1 MSRHYTFDDTT
12 NNITVNDVVTVI
24 NNLINAEKIVVG
36 RSFNPNDYTI
46 VLGYRIGAIVSHS
59 PETIKYYGI
68 IWRIS
73 PNVLPTG
80 VVLSRVS
87 NLADYT
93 SRIISN
99 NGQIK
104 RNKKDVALV
113 MSLANKQDLIKD
125 VIFNNPATIVYWVDG
140 TKTVVKAHNEKFDP
154 EKGLAMAICKR
165 FLGSNKSGSN
175 FNNIFKKW
183 LPEQKESNSDT
194 NIKDYEKNLMA
205 SFGVPPQVFYQQE
218 RLPEQKESNSN
229 IRIEDDNKNEPLRWM
244 TVAEVAEEL
253 GCSKAL
259 VQEECRK
266 GLYPGAFKENGKWL
280 IPVPLL
286 EEKRGNKNE

>member
-1 MSRHYTFDDTT
+1 MSREYTFDTT
-12 NNITVNDVVTVI
+12 IEMIDENSINIVVK
-24 NNLINAEKIVVG
+24 NLIRAEQILVG
-36 RSFNPNDYTI
+36 PDFYSGDY
-46 VLGYRIGAIVSHS
+46 VLIFGAAVGSCYFPRGAIHGIDIRYVRDIVPTKIILKRRTSKPVYHGIPRRS
-59 PETIKYYGI
+59 GRYPLGTDSDDVIKLM
-68 IWRIS
+68 
-73 PNVLPTG
+73 N
-80 VVLSRVS
+80 
-87 NLADYT
+87 T
-93 SRIISN
+93 S
-99 NGQIK
+99 
-104 RNKKDVALV
+104 
-113 MSLANKQDLIKD
+113 NKQNLIKD

-183 LPEQKESNSDT
+183 LPEQKESNS
-194 NIKDYEKNLMA
+194 
-205 SFGVPPQVFYQQE
+205 
-218 RLPEQKESNSN
+218 N
-229 IRIEDDNKNEPLRWM
+229 IRIEDDNKNESLRWM

>member
-1 MSRHYTFDDTT
+1 MSREYTFD
-12 NNITVNDVVTVI
+12 ITIKMIDRDSIDIAVE
-24 NNLINAEKIVVG
+24 NLIRAEKIAVG
-36 RSFNPNDYTI
+36 PDFYSGDYVLIFGSAVGSCYFPTGAIHGIDIRYVRDIVPTKI
-46 VLGYRIGAIVSHS
+46 VLARRTSKPVYH
-59 PETIKYYGI
+59 GI
-68 IWRIS
+68 PRRS
-73 PNVLPTG
+73 GRYPLG
-80 VVLSRVS
+80 
-87 NLADYT
+87 
-93 SRIISN
+93 
-99 NGQIK
+99 
-104 RNKKDVALV
+104 
-113 MSLANKQDLIKD
+113 KQDSIKD

-183 LPEQKESNSDT
+183 
-194 NIKDYEKNLMA
+194 
-205 SFGVPPQVFYQQE
+205 
-218 RLPEQKESNSN
+218 LPEQKESNSN

>member
-1 MSRHYTFDDTT
+1 MSREYTFDPTLRI
-12 NNITVNDVVTVI
+12 ITEEDVDKVVK
-24 NNLINAEKIVVG
+24 NLIRAEKIVVG
-36 RSFNPNDYTI
+36 PDFYSGDYILIFGSEVGSCYFPRGAIDGIDIRYVRDIVPTKI
-46 VLGYRIGAIVSHS
+46 VLKRRNTLKNAINSV
-59 PETIKYYGI
+59 YGLNSAL
-68 IWRIS
+68 R
-73 PNVLPTG
+73 
-80 VVLSRVS
+80 
-87 NLADYT
+87 
-93 SRIISN
+93 
-99 NGQIK
+99 
-104 RNKKDVALV
+104 DVR
-113 MSLANKQDLIKD
+113 NKQDLIKD

-183 LPEQKESNSDT
+183 LPEQKESNSDV

-205 SFGVPPQVFYQQE
+205 LYGIPSQVFYQQE
-218 RLPEQKESNSN
+218 RLPEQNGSNSN
-229 IRIEDDNKNEPLRWM
+229 IRIEEDDNKNKPLRWM

-280 IPVPLL
+280 IPAPLL

>member
-1 MSRHYTFDDTT
+1 MSREYTFD
-12 NNITVNDVVTVI
+12 ITIKMIDRDSIDIAVE
-24 NNLINAEKIVVG
+24 NLIRAEKIAVG
-36 RSFNPNDYTI
+36 PDFYSGDYVLIFGSAVGSCYFPTGAIHGIDIRYVRDIVPTKI
-46 VLGYRIGAIVSHS
+46 VLARRTSKPV
-59 PETIKYYGI
+59 YYGI
-68 IWRIS
+68 PRRS
-73 PNVLPTG
+73 GRYPLG
-80 VVLSRVS
+80 
-87 NLADYT
+87 
-93 SRIISN
+93 
-99 NGQIK
+99 
-104 RNKKDVALV
+104 
-113 MSLANKQDLIKD
+113 KQDLIKD

-205 SFGVPPQVFYQQE
+205 LYGIPPKVFYQQE

>member
-1 MSRHYTFDDTT
+1 MSREYTFDTT
-12 NNITVNDVVTVI
+12 LRNITKEDVDNVAER
-24 NNLINAEKIVVG
+24 LIDAERMVVGPDFYIGDYVLIFGSAVGSCYFPRCAIHGIDIRYVRDIVPTKIVLK
-36 RSFNPNDYTI
+36 RRNTLKAAINTI
-46 VLGYRIGAIVSHS
+46 
-59 PETIKYYGI
+59 YGLN
-68 IWRIS
+68 S
-73 PNVLPTG
+73 ALKD
-80 VVLSRVS
+80 VS
-87 NLADYT
+87 N
-93 SRIISN
+93 
-99 NGQIK
+99 
-104 RNKKDVALV
+104 
-113 MSLANKQDLIKD
+113 KQNLIKD
-125 VIFNNPATIVYWVDG
+125 VIFNDPATIVYWVDG
-140 TKTVVKAHNEKFDP
+140 AKTVVKAHNEKFDP

-205 SFGVPPQVFYQQE
+205 SYGVPPQVFYQQE
-218 RLPEQKESNSN
+218 RLSEQKGSNSN

>member
-1 MSRHYTFDDTT
+1 MSREYTFDTT
-12 NNITVNDVVTVI
+12 LRNITKEDVDNVVER
-24 NNLINAEKIVVG
+24 LIDAERIVVG
-36 RSFNPNDYTI
+36 PDFYSGDY
-46 VLGYRIGAIVSHS
+46 VLIFGAAVGSCYFPRGAIDCIDIHYVRDIV
-59 PETIKYYGI
+59 PTKIILKRRNTLKNTINSVYGLNSAL
-68 IWRIS
+68 R
-73 PNVLPTG
+73 
-80 VVLSRVS
+80 
-87 NLADYT
+87 
-93 SRIISN
+93 
-99 NGQIK
+99 
-104 RNKKDVALV
+104 DVR
-113 MSLANKQDLIKD
+113 NKQDLIKD

-205 SFGVPPQVFYQQE
+205 LYGIPPKVFYQQE
-218 RLPEQKESNSN
+218 RLPEQKGSNSN

>member
-1 MSRHYTFDDTT
+1 MSREYTFDPTLQIITKEDVD
-12 NNITVNDVVTVI
+12 NVVERLIHAEQLLLGPDFDSRDYDLIFGAKIGRIYPKGDIYGIVIRYAYNIVPT
-24 NNLINAEKIVVG
+24 KIVLARRTSKPVC
-36 RSFNPNDYTI
+36 
-46 VLGYRIGAIVSHS
+46 
-59 PETIKYYGI
+59 YGI
-68 IWRIS
+68 PRRSGRYPLGTDSDDVIKLM
-73 PNVLPTG
+73 N
-80 VVLSRVS
+80 
-87 NLADYT
+87 T
-93 SRIISN
+93 S
-99 NGQIK
+99 
-104 RNKKDVALV
+104 
-113 MSLANKQDLIKD
+113 NKQNLIKD
-125 VIFNNPATIVYWVDG
+125 VIFNDPATIVYWVDG

>member
-1 MSRHYTFDDTT
+1 MSREYTFDPTLRI
-12 NNITVNDVVTVI
+12 ITEEDVDNVVK
-24 NNLINAEKIVVG
+24 NLIRAEKIVVG
-36 RSFNPNDYTI
+36 PDFYSGDYILIFGSEVGSCYFPRGAIDGIDIRYVRDIVPTKI
-46 VLGYRIGAIVSHS
+46 VLKRRNTLKKAINSL
-59 PETIKYYGI
+59 YGLNSAL
-68 IWRIS
+68 R
-73 PNVLPTG
+73 
-80 VVLSRVS
+80 
-87 NLADYT
+87 
-93 SRIISN
+93 
-99 NGQIK
+99 
-104 RNKKDVALV
+104 DVR
-113 MSLANKQDLIKD
+113 NKQDLIKD

-183 LPEQKESNSDT
+183 LPEQKESNSDV

-205 SFGVPPQVFYQQE
+205 LYGIPSQVFYQQE
-218 RLPEQKESNSN
+218 RLPEQNGSNSN
-229 IRIEDDNKNEPLRWM
+229 IRIEEDDNKNKPLRWM

-253 GCSKAL
+253 GCSKTL

-280 IPVPLL
+280 IPVPRL
-286 EEKRGNKNE
+286 EKRGDKNE

>member
-1 MSRHYTFDDTT
+1 MSREYTFDPTLHI
-12 NNITVNDVVTVI
+12 ITEEDVDKVAK
-24 NNLINAEKIVVG
+24 NLIRAEKIVVG
-36 RSFNPNDYTI
+36 PNFYSGDYVLIFGSKVGSCYFPRGAIDGIDIRYVHDIVPTKI
-46 VLGYRIGAIVSHS
+46 VLARRTSKPVYHGIPRRSGRYPWGTDGDDI
-59 PETIKYYGI
+59 IK
-68 IWRIS
+68 
-73 PNVLPTG
+73 LM
-80 VVLSRVS
+80 
-87 NLADYT
+87 D
-93 SRIISN
+93 
-99 NGQIK
+99 
-104 RNKKDVALV
+104 
-113 MSLANKQDLIKD
+113 MSNKQDLIKD

-183 LPEQKESNSDT
+183 LPEQKESNSDA
-194 NIKDYEKNLMA
+194 NIKDYEKNIMA
-205 SFGVPPQVFYQQE
+205 LYGVPPQVFYQQE

-280 IPVPLL
+280 IPAPLL

>member
-1 MSRHYTFDDTT
+1 MSREYTFDTT
-12 NNITVNDVVTVI
+12 LRNITKEDVDNVAER
-24 NNLINAEKIVVG
+24 LIDAERMVVGPDFYIGDYVLIFGSAVGSCYFPRGAIHGIDIRYVRDIVPTKIVLK
-36 RSFNPNDYTI
+36 RRNTLKAAINTI
-46 VLGYRIGAIVSHS
+46 
-59 PETIKYYGI
+59 YGLN
-68 IWRIS
+68 S
-73 PNVLPTG
+73 ALKD
-80 VVLSRVS
+80 VS
-87 NLADYT
+87 N
-93 SRIISN
+93 
-99 NGQIK
+99 
-104 RNKKDVALV
+104 
-113 MSLANKQDLIKD
+113 KQNLIKD
-125 VIFNNPATIVYWVDG
+125 VIFNDPATIVYWVDG

-205 SFGVPPQVFYQQE
+205 LYGVPPQVFYQQE
-218 RLPEQKESNSN
+218 RLSEQKGSNSN

>member
-1 MSRHYTFDDTT
+1 MSREYTFDPTLQI
-12 NNITVNDVVTVI
+12 ITKEDVDNVAK
-24 NNLINAEKIVVG
+24 NLIRAEKIVVG
-36 RSFNPNDYTI
+36 PYFDSRDYDLFFGAKIGRIYPKGDIYGIVIRYACNIVPTKI
-46 VLGYRIGAIVSHS
+46 VLKRRNTLKNDINSV
-59 PETIKYYGI
+59 YGLNSAL
-68 IWRIS
+68 RD
-73 PNVLPTG
+73 V
-80 VVLSRVS
+80 R
-87 NLADYT
+87 
-93 SRIISN
+93 N
-99 NGQIK
+99 NQ
-104 RNKKDVALV
+104 N
-113 MSLANKQDLIKD
+113 LIKD

-183 LPEQKESNSDT
+183 
-194 NIKDYEKNLMA
+194 
-205 SFGVPPQVFYQQE
+205 
-218 RLPEQKESNSN
+218 LPEQKESNSN

>member
-1 MSRHYTFDDTT
+1 MSREYTFDPTLHI
-12 NNITVNDVVTVI
+12 ITEEDVDKVAK
-24 NNLINAEKIVVG
+24 NLIRAEKIVVG
-36 RSFNPNDYTI
+36 PDFDSRDYDLIFGAKIGRIYPMGDIYGIVIRYAYNIVPTKI
-46 VLGYRIGAIVSHS
+46 VLKRRNTLKNAINSV
-59 PETIKYYGI
+59 YGLNSAL
-68 IWRIS
+68 R
-73 PNVLPTG
+73 
-80 VVLSRVS
+80 
-87 NLADYT
+87 
-93 SRIISN
+93 
-99 NGQIK
+99 
-104 RNKKDVALV
+104 DVR
-113 MSLANKQDLIKD
+113 NKQDLIKD

-183 LPEQKESNSDT
+183 LPEQN
-194 NIKDYEKNLMA
+194 
-205 SFGVPPQVFYQQE
+205 G
-218 RLPEQKESNSN
+218 SNSN
-229 IRIEDDNKNEPLRWM
+229 IRIEEDDNKNEPLRWI

>member
-1 MSRHYTFDDTT
+1 MSREYTFNNRVT
-12 NNITVNDVVTVI
+12 NITVNDVDVVI
-24 NNLINAEKIVVG
+24 NNLIKAEKILMG
-36 RSFNPNDYTI
+36 RNFDHDDYTI
-46 VLGYRIGAIVSHS
+46 VLGDSIADIVRCF
-59 PETIKYYGI
+59 PDTIDFHDI
-68 IWRIS
+68 VWCSS
-73 PNVLPTG
+73 PNILPTC
-80 VVLSRVS
+80 VS
-87 NLADYT
+87 LR
-93 SRIISN
+93 RI
-99 NGQIK
+99 
-104 RNKKDVALV
+104 NKSLKQVKTNKGYVAPV
-113 MSLANKQDLIKD
+113 MSLTHKQNLIKD
-125 VIFNNPATIVYWVDG
+125 VIFNDPATIVYWVDG

-194 NIKDYEKNLMA
+194 NIKDYEKN
-205 SFGVPPQVFYQQE
+205 
-218 RLPEQKESNSN
+218 
-229 IRIEDDNKNEPLRWM
+229 EPLRWM

>member
-1 MSRHYTFDDTT
+1 MSREYTFD
-12 NNITVNDVVTVI
+12 ITIKMIDRDSIDIAVE
-24 NNLINAEKIVVG
+24 NLIRAEKIAVG
-36 RSFNPNDYTI
+36 PDFYSGDYVLIFGSAVGSCYFPTGAIHGIDIRYVRDIVPTKI
-46 VLGYRIGAIVSHS
+46 VLARRTSKPVYH
-59 PETIKYYGI
+59 GI
-68 IWRIS
+68 PRRS
-73 PNVLPTG
+73 GRYPLG
-80 VVLSRVS
+80 
-87 NLADYT
+87 
-93 SRIISN
+93 
-99 NGQIK
+99 
-104 RNKKDVALV
+104 
-113 MSLANKQDLIKD
+113 KQDSIKD

-140 TKTVVKAHNEKFDP
+140 TKTVVKAHNEKFDQ

-183 LPEQKESNSDT
+183 
-194 NIKDYEKNLMA
+194 
-205 SFGVPPQVFYQQE
+205 
-218 RLPEQKESNSN
+218 LPEQKESNSN

>member
-1 MSRHYTFDDTT
+1 MSREYTFDTT
-12 NNITVNDVVTVI
+12 LRNITKEDVDNVVER
-24 NNLINAEKIVVG
+24 LIDAERIVVG
-36 RSFNPNDYTI
+36 PDFYSGDYVLIFGSAVGSCYFPRGAIDGIDIRYVRDIVPTKI
-46 VLGYRIGAIVSHS
+46 VLKRRNTLKTAIN
-59 PETIKYYGI
+59 TIYSLNSALKD
-68 IWRIS
+68 
-73 PNVLPTG
+73 
-80 VVLSRVS
+80 VS
-87 NLADYT
+87 N
-93 SRIISN
+93 
-99 NGQIK
+99 
-104 RNKKDVALV
+104 
-113 MSLANKQDLIKD
+113 KQNLIKD
-125 VIFNNPATIVYWVDG
+125 VIFNDPATIVYWVDG
-140 TKTVVKAHNEKFDP
+140 IKTVVKAHNEKFDP

-205 SFGVPPQVFYQQE
+205 LYGIPPKVFYQQE

>member
-1 MSRHYTFDDTT
+1 MSREYIFDSTIKMIDKDS
-12 NNITVNDVVTVI
+12 IDIAVE
-24 NNLINAEKIVVG
+24 NLIRAEKIVVG
-36 RSFNPNDYTI
+36 PDFYSGDY
-46 VLGYRIGAIVSHS
+46 VLIFGSAVGSCYFPIGAIHGIDIRYVRDIVPTKIVLARRTSKTVYHGMPRRS
-59 PETIKYYGI
+59 GRYPWGTDGDDVIKLM
-68 IWRIS
+68 
-73 PNVLPTG
+73 N
-80 VVLSRVS
+80 
-87 NLADYT
+87 T
-93 SRIISN
+93 S
-99 NGQIK
+99 
-104 RNKKDVALV
+104 
-113 MSLANKQDLIKD
+113 NKQNLIRD

-183 LPEQKESNSDT
+183 LPEQN
-194 NIKDYEKNLMA
+194 
-205 SFGVPPQVFYQQE
+205 G
-218 RLPEQKESNSN
+218 SNSN
-229 IRIEDDNKNEPLRWM
+229 IRIEEDDNKNKPLRWM

-253 GCSKAL
+253 GCSKTL

-280 IPVPLL
+280 IPAPLL

>member
-1 MSRHYTFDDTT
+1 MSREYTFDTT
-12 NNITVNDVVTVI
+12 LRNITKEDVDNVAER
-24 NNLINAEKIVVG
+24 LIDAERMVVGPDFYIGDYVLIFGSAVGSCYFPRGAIHGIDICYVRDIVPTKIVLK
-36 RSFNPNDYTI
+36 RRNTLRAAINTI
-46 VLGYRIGAIVSHS
+46 
-59 PETIKYYGI
+59 YGLN
-68 IWRIS
+68 S
-73 PNVLPTG
+73 ALKD
-80 VVLSRVS
+80 VS
-87 NLADYT
+87 N
-93 SRIISN
+93 
-99 NGQIK
+99 
-104 RNKKDVALV
+104 
-113 MSLANKQDLIKD
+113 KQNLIKD

-205 SFGVPPQVFYQQE
+205 LYGVPPKVFYQQE
-218 RLPEQKESNSN
+218 RLSEQKGSNSN

>member
-1 MSRHYTFDDTT
+1 MSREYTFD
-12 NNITVNDVVTVI
+12 ITIKMIDRDSIDIAVE
-24 NNLINAEKIVVG
+24 NLIRAEKIAVG
-36 RSFNPNDYTI
+36 PDFYSGDYVLIFGSAVGSCYFPTGAIHGIDIRYVRDIVPTKI
-46 VLGYRIGAIVSHS
+46 VLARRTSKPVYH
-59 PETIKYYGI
+59 GI
-68 IWRIS
+68 PRRS
-73 PNVLPTG
+73 GRYPLG
-80 VVLSRVS
+80 
-87 NLADYT
+87 
-93 SRIISN
+93 
-99 NGQIK
+99 
-104 RNKKDVALV
+104 
-113 MSLANKQDLIKD
+113 KQDSIKD

-194 NIKDYEKNLMA
+194 NIKDYEKSLMA
-205 SFGVPPQVFYQQE
+205 LYGVPPQVFYQQE
-218 RLPEQKESNSN
+218 RLPEQKESNSD

>member
-1 MSRHYTFDDTT
+1 MSREYTFD
-12 NNITVNDVVTVI
+12 ITIKMIDKDSIDIAVE
-24 NNLINAEKIVVG
+24 NLIRAEKIAVG
-36 RSFNPNDYTI
+36 PDFYSGDY
-46 VLGYRIGAIVSHS
+46 VLIFGSAVGSCYFPIGAIHGIDIRYVRDIVPTKIVLARRTSKPVYHGIPRRS
-59 PETIKYYGI
+59 GRYPWGTDGNDVIKLM
-68 IWRIS
+68 
-73 PNVLPTG
+73 N
-80 VVLSRVS
+80 
-87 NLADYT
+87 T
-93 SRIISN
+93 S
-99 NGQIK
+99 
-104 RNKKDVALV
+104 
-113 MSLANKQDLIKD
+113 NKQDLIKD

-165 FLGSNKSGSN
+165 FLGSNKSGAN
-175 FNNIFKKW
+175 FNDIFKKW

-205 SFGVPPQVFYQQE
+205 LYGVPPQVFYQQE
-218 RLPEQKESNSN
+218 RLPEQKGSNSN
-229 IRIEDDNKNEPLRWM
+229 IRIDDDNKNEPLRWM

>member
-1 MSRHYTFDDTT
+1 MSREYTFD
-12 NNITVNDVVTVI
+12 ITIKMIDKDSIDIAVE
-24 NNLINAEKIVVG
+24 NLIRAEKIAVG
-36 RSFNPNDYTI
+36 PDFYSGDY
-46 VLGYRIGAIVSHS
+46 VLIFGSAVGSCYFPIGAIHGIDIRYVRDIVPTKIVLARRTSKPVYHGIPRRS
-59 PETIKYYGI
+59 GRYPWGTDGNDVIKLM
-68 IWRIS
+68 
-73 PNVLPTG
+73 N
-80 VVLSRVS
+80 
-87 NLADYT
+87 T
-93 SRIISN
+93 S
-99 NGQIK
+99 
-104 RNKKDVALV
+104 
-113 MSLANKQDLIKD
+113 NKQDLIKD

-194 NIKDYEKNLMA
+194 NIKDYEKSLMA
-205 SFGVPPQVFYQQE
+205 SYGVPPQVFYQQE
-218 RLPEQKESNSN
+218 RLPEQKESNSDTN
-229 IRIEDDNKNEPLRWM
+229 IKDYEKNEPLRWM

-280 IPVPLL
+280 IPAPLL

>member
-1 MSRHYTFDDTT
+1 MSREYTFDTT
-12 NNITVNDVVTVI
+12 LRNITKEDVDNVVER
-24 NNLINAEKIVVG
+24 LIDAERIVVG
-36 RSFNPNDYTI
+36 PDFYSGDY
-46 VLGYRIGAIVSHS
+46 VLIFGAAVGSCYFPRGAIDCIDIHYVRDIV
-59 PETIKYYGI
+59 PTKIILKRRNTLKNTINSVYGLNSAL
-68 IWRIS
+68 R
-73 PNVLPTG
+73 
-80 VVLSRVS
+80 
-87 NLADYT
+87 
-93 SRIISN
+93 
-99 NGQIK
+99 
-104 RNKKDVALV
+104 DVR
-113 MSLANKQDLIKD
+113 NKQDLIKD

-194 NIKDYEKNLMA
+194 NIKDYEKN
-205 SFGVPPQVFYQQE
+205 
-218 RLPEQKESNSN
+218 
-229 IRIEDDNKNEPLRWM
+229 EPLRWM

>member
-1 MSRHYTFDDTT
+1 MSREYTFDTT
-12 NNITVNDVVTVI
+12 LRNITKEDVDNVAERLIDAERMVVGPDFYIGDYVLIFGSAVGSCYFPRGAIHGIDIRYVRDIVPTKIVLKRRNTLKAAINTIYGLNSALNDV
-24 NNLINAEKIVVG
+24 
-36 RSFNPNDYTI
+36 S
-46 VLGYRIGAIVSHS
+46 
-59 PETIKYYGI
+59 
-68 IWRIS
+68 
-73 PNVLPTG
+73 
-80 VVLSRVS
+80 
-87 NLADYT
+87 
-93 SRIISN
+93 
-99 NGQIK
+99 
-104 RNKKDVALV
+104 
-113 MSLANKQDLIKD
+113 NKQNLIKD
-125 VIFNNPATIVYWVDG
+125 VIFNDPATIVYWVDG
-140 TKTVVKAHNEKFDP
+140 AKTVVKAHNEKFDP

-194 NIKDYEKNLMA
+194 NIKDYEKSIMA
-205 SFGVPPQVFYQQE
+205 SYGVPPQVFYQQE

-280 IPVPLL
+280 IPAPLL

>member
-1 MSRHYTFDDTT
+1 MSREYTFD
-12 NNITVNDVVTVI
+12 ITIKMIDKDSIDIAVE
-24 NNLINAEKIVVG
+24 NLIRAEKIAVG
-36 RSFNPNDYTI
+36 PDFYRGDY
-46 VLGYRIGAIVSHS
+46 VLIFGSAVGSCYFPIGAIHGIDIRYVRDIVPTKIVLARRASKPVYHGIPRRS
-59 PETIKYYGI
+59 GRYPWGTDGDDVIKLM
-68 IWRIS
+68 
-73 PNVLPTG
+73 N
-80 VVLSRVS
+80 
-87 NLADYT
+87 T
-93 SRIISN
+93 S
-99 NGQIK
+99 
-104 RNKKDVALV
+104 
-113 MSLANKQDLIKD
+113 NKQDLIKD

-140 TKTVVKAHNEKFDP
+140 TKTVVKAHNENFDP

-183 LPEQKESNSDT
+183 LPEQKESNS
-194 NIKDYEKNLMA
+194 
-205 SFGVPPQVFYQQE
+205 
-218 RLPEQKESNSN
+218 N

-244 TVAEVAEEL
+244 TVTEVAEEL

>member
-1 MSRHYTFDDTT
+1 MSREYTFDTT
-12 NNITVNDVVTVI
+12 LRKVTKEDVDNVAERLIDAERMVVGPDFYNGDYVLLLGAYVGIYYYPGARIHGIDICYSNDIVPT
-24 NNLINAEKIVVG
+24 KIVLQRRTSKPV
-36 RSFNPNDYTI
+36 
-46 VLGYRIGAIVSHS
+46 
-59 PETIKYYGI
+59 YYGI
-68 IWRIS
+68 PRRSGRYPLGTDGDDVIKLM
-73 PNVLPTG
+73 N
-80 VVLSRVS
+80 
-87 NLADYT
+87 T
-93 SRIISN
+93 S
-99 NGQIK
+99 
-104 RNKKDVALV
+104 
-113 MSLANKQDLIKD
+113 NKQDSIKD

>member
-1 MSRHYTFDDTT
+1 MSREYTFDTT
-12 NNITVNDVVTVI
+12 LRKVTKEDVDNVAER
-24 NNLINAEKIVVG
+24 LIDAERMVVG
-36 RSFNPNDYTI
+36 PDFYNGDYVLLLGAYVGIYYYPGARIHGIDICCSNDIVPTRI
-46 VLGYRIGAIVSHS
+46 VLRRRNTLKN
-59 PETIKYYGI
+59 TINSVYCLNSAL
-68 IWRIS
+68 R
-73 PNVLPTG
+73 
-80 VVLSRVS
+80 
-87 NLADYT
+87 
-93 SRIISN
+93 
-99 NGQIK
+99 
-104 RNKKDVALV
+104 DVR
-113 MSLANKQDLIKD
+113 NKQDLIKD
-125 VIFNNPATIVYWVDG
+125 VIFNIPATIVYWVDG

-194 NIKDYEKNLMA
+194 NIKDYEKN
-205 SFGVPPQVFYQQE
+205 
-218 RLPEQKESNSN
+218 
-229 IRIEDDNKNEPLRWM
+229 EPLRWM

>member
-1 MSRHYTFDDTT
+1 MSREYTFD
-12 NNITVNDVVTVI
+12 ITIKMIDRDSIDIAVE
-24 NNLINAEKIVVG
+24 NLIRAEKIAVG
-36 RSFNPNDYTI
+36 PDFCSGDYVLFFGSAVGSCYFPTGAIHGIDIRYVRDIVPTKI
-46 VLGYRIGAIVSHS
+46 VLARCTSKPVYH
-59 PETIKYYGI
+59 GI
-68 IWRIS
+68 PRRS
-73 PNVLPTG
+73 GRYPLG
-80 VVLSRVS
+80 
-87 NLADYT
+87 
-93 SRIISN
+93 
-99 NGQIK
+99 
-104 RNKKDVALV
+104 
-113 MSLANKQDLIKD
+113 KQDSIKD

-183 LPEQKESNSDT
+183 
-194 NIKDYEKNLMA
+194 
-205 SFGVPPQVFYQQE
+205 
-218 RLPEQKESNSN
+218 LPEQKESNSN

>member
-1 MSRHYTFDDTT
+1 MSREYTFDTT
-12 NNITVNDVVTVI
+12 LRKVTKEDVDNVAER
-24 NNLINAEKIVVG
+24 LIDAERMVVG
-36 RSFNPNDYTI
+36 PDFYNGDYVLLLGAYVGIYYYPGARIHGIDICCSNDIVPTRI
-46 VLGYRIGAIVSHS
+46 VLRRRNTLKN
-59 PETIKYYGI
+59 TINSVYCLNSAL
-68 IWRIS
+68 R
-73 PNVLPTG
+73 
-80 VVLSRVS
+80 
-87 NLADYT
+87 
-93 SRIISN
+93 
-99 NGQIK
+99 
-104 RNKKDVALV
+104 DVR
-113 MSLANKQDLIKD
+113 NKQDLIKD

-183 LPEQKESNSDT
+183 LPEQKESNSGT

-205 SFGVPPQVFYQQE
+205 LYGIPPKVFYQQE
-218 RLPEQKESNSN
+218 RLPEQKGSNSN

-259 VQEECRK
+259 GQEECRK

>member
-1 MSRHYTFDDTT
+1 MSREYTFDTT
-12 NNITVNDVVTVI
+12 LRKVTKEDVDNVAER
-24 NNLINAEKIVVG
+24 LIDAERMVVG
-36 RSFNPNDYTI
+36 PDFYNGDYVLLLGAYVGIYYYPGARIHGIDICCSNDIVPTRI
-46 VLGYRIGAIVSHS
+46 VLKRRNTLKTAINSV
-59 PETIKYYGI
+59 YGLNSAL
-68 IWRIS
+68 R
-73 PNVLPTG
+73 
-80 VVLSRVS
+80 
-87 NLADYT
+87 
-93 SRIISN
+93 
-99 NGQIK
+99 
-104 RNKKDVALV
+104 DVR
-113 MSLANKQDLIKD
+113 NKQDLIKD

-183 LPEQKESNSDT
+183 
-194 NIKDYEKNLMA
+194 
-205 SFGVPPQVFYQQE
+205 
-218 RLPEQKESNSN
+218 LPEQKESNSN

>member
-1 MSRHYTFDDTT
+1 MSREYTFDTT
-12 NNITVNDVVTVI
+12 LQKITKEDVNNVAERLIGAERMVVGPDFYNGDYVLLLGAYVGMYYYPGARIHGIDICYSNDIVPT
-24 NNLINAEKIVVG
+24 KIVLKRRTSKPVYHGIPRRSG
-36 RSFNPNDYTI
+36 RYP
-46 VLGYRIGAIVSHS
+46 LG
-59 PETIKYYGI
+59 
-68 IWRIS
+68 
-73 PNVLPTG
+73 
-80 VVLSRVS
+80 
-87 NLADYT
+87 
-93 SRIISN
+93 
-99 NGQIK
+99 
-104 RNKKDVALV
+104 
-113 MSLANKQDLIKD
+113 KQDSIKD
-125 VIFNNPATIVYWVDG
+125 VIFNDPATIVYWVDG
-140 TKTVVKAHNEKFDP
+140 TKTVVKANNEKFDP

-183 LPEQKESNSDT
+183 
-194 NIKDYEKNLMA
+194 
-205 SFGVPPQVFYQQE
+205 
-218 RLPEQKESNSN
+218 LPEQKESNSN

>member
-1 MSRHYTFDDTT
+1 MSREYTFDTT
-12 NNITVNDVVTVI
+12 LQKITKEDVNNVAERLIGAERMVVGPDFYNGDYVLLLGAYVGMYYYPGARIHGIDICYSNDIVPT
-24 NNLINAEKIVVG
+24 KIVLK
-36 RSFNPNDYTI
+36 RRNTLKNTI
-46 VLGYRIGAIVSHS
+46 NSV
-59 PETIKYYGI
+59 YGLNSAL
-68 IWRIS
+68 R
-73 PNVLPTG
+73 
-80 VVLSRVS
+80 
-87 NLADYT
+87 
-93 SRIISN
+93 
-99 NGQIK
+99 
-104 RNKKDVALV
+104 DVR
-113 MSLANKQDLIKD
+113 NKQDLIKD

-183 LPEQKESNSDT
+183 LPEQKESNS
-194 NIKDYEKNLMA
+194 
-205 SFGVPPQVFYQQE
+205 
-218 RLPEQKESNSN
+218 N
-229 IRIEDDNKNEPLRWM
+229 IRIEEDDNKNEPLRWM

-286 EEKRGNKNE
+286 EEKKR

>member
-1 MSRHYTFDDTT
+1 MSREYTFDPTLQIITKEDVD
-12 NNITVNDVVTVI
+12 NVVERLIHAEQLLMGPDFDSRDYDLIFGIKIGRIYPKSDIYGIVIRYAYNIVPT
-24 NNLINAEKIVVG
+24 KIVLK
-36 RSFNPNDYTI
+36 RRNTLKN
-46 VLGYRIGAIVSHS
+46 AINSV
-59 PETIKYYGI
+59 YGLNSAL
-68 IWRIS
+68 RD
-73 PNVLPTG
+73 V
-80 VVLSRVS
+80 R
-87 NLADYT
+87 
-93 SRIISN
+93 N
-99 NGQIK
+99 NQ
-104 RNKKDVALV
+104 N
-113 MSLANKQDLIKD
+113 LIKD

-175 FNNIFKKW
+175 FNDIFKKW
-183 LPEQKESNSDT
+183 LPEQN
-194 NIKDYEKNLMA
+194 
-205 SFGVPPQVFYQQE
+205 G
-218 RLPEQKESNSN
+218 SNSN
-229 IRIEDDNKNEPLRWM
+229 IRIEEDDNKNKPLRWM

>member
-1 MSRHYTFDDTT
+1 MSREYTFDPTLQI
-12 NNITVNDVVTVI
+12 ITKEDVDNVAK
-24 NNLINAEKIVVG
+24 NLIRAEKIVVG
-36 RSFNPNDYTI
+36 PDFDSRDYDLIFGVKIGRIYPMGDIYGIVIRYAYNIVPTKI
-46 VLGYRIGAIVSHS
+46 VLKRRNTLKNAINSV
-59 PETIKYYGI
+59 YGLNSAL
-68 IWRIS
+68 RD
-73 PNVLPTG
+73 V
-80 VVLSRVS
+80 R
-87 NLADYT
+87 
-93 SRIISN
+93 N
-99 NGQIK
+99 N
-104 RNKKDVALV
+104 
-113 MSLANKQDLIKD
+113 QDLIKD
-125 VIFNNPATIVYWVDG
+125 VICNNPATIVYWVDG

-165 FLGSNKSGSN
+165 FLGSNESGSN

-183 LPEQKESNSDT
+183 
-194 NIKDYEKNLMA
+194 
-205 SFGVPPQVFYQQE
+205 
-218 RLPEQKESNSN
+218 LPEQKESNSN

>member
-1 MSRHYTFDDTT
+1 MSREYTFD
-12 NNITVNDVVTVI
+12 ITIKMIDKDSIDIAVE
-24 NNLINAEKIVVG
+24 NLIRAEKIAVG
-36 RSFNPNDYTI
+36 PDFYSGDYVLIFGSAVGSCYFPRGAIHGIDIRYVRDIVPTKI
-46 VLGYRIGAIVSHS
+46 VLARRTSKPVYH
-59 PETIKYYGI
+59 GI
-68 IWRIS
+68 PRRS
-73 PNVLPTG
+73 GRYPLG
-80 VVLSRVS
+80 
-87 NLADYT
+87 
-93 SRIISN
+93 
-99 NGQIK
+99 
-104 RNKKDVALV
+104 
-113 MSLANKQDLIKD
+113 KQDSIKD

-183 LPEQKESNSDT
+183 LPEQKESNS
-194 NIKDYEKNLMA
+194 
-205 SFGVPPQVFYQQE
+205 
-218 RLPEQKESNSN
+218 N
-229 IRIEDDNKNEPLRWM
+229 IRIEDDNKNKPLRWM

>member
-1 MSRHYTFDDTT
+1 MSREYTFDPTLQIITKEDVD
-12 NNITVNDVVTVI
+12 NVVERLIHAEQLLMGPDFDSRDYDLIFGAKIGRIYPKGDIYGIVIRYAYNIVPT
-24 NNLINAEKIVVG
+24 KIVLARRTSKPVC
-36 RSFNPNDYTI
+36 
-46 VLGYRIGAIVSHS
+46 
-59 PETIKYYGI
+59 YGI
-68 IWRIS
+68 PRRSGRYPLGTDSDDVIKLM
-73 PNVLPTG
+73 N
-80 VVLSRVS
+80 
-87 NLADYT
+87 T
-93 SRIISN
+93 S
-99 NGQIK
+99 
-104 RNKKDVALV
+104 
-113 MSLANKQDLIKD
+113 NKQNLIKD

-183 LPEQKESNSDT
+183 LPEQKESNS
-194 NIKDYEKNLMA
+194 
-205 SFGVPPQVFYQQE
+205 
-218 RLPEQKESNSN
+218 N
-229 IRIEDDNKNEPLRWM
+229 IRIEEDDNKNEPLRWM

-286 EEKRGNKNE
+286 EEKRGNKDE